1 MNRSTRILV
10 TTAAM
15 AGLYTG
21 ALAARTY
28 AADDSAGTSTSTDSS
43 KAAPHDCKGKNSCK
57 GQGGCS
63 AGDNGCKG
71 KNSCSGKGGCK
82 TSS

>member
-1 MNRSTRILV
+1 MKSSTRIIV

-15 AGLYTG
+15 AGLYAG

-43 KAAPHDCKGKNSCK
+43 KAAPHDCKG
-57 GQGGCS
+57 
-63 AGDNGCKG
+63 
-71 KNSCSGKGGCK
+71 
-82 TSS
+82 

>member
-1 MNRSTRILV
+1 
-10 TTAAM
+10 M

-21 ALAARTY
+21 ALAAR
-28 AADDSAGTSTSTDSS
+28 AFADDSTAGTSTSSQPAT
-43 KAAPHDCKGKNSCK
+43 HDCKGKNSCK
-57 GQGGCS
+57 GQGGCQ
-63 AGDNGCKG
+63 AGDQGCKG